1 MFRILSHYT
10 TFALF
15 LYAVGVSDA
24 VAQSLVLNGY
34 YDCQR
39 ATNGRAYCKRQD
51 TNAYAPVTDDFFAQ
65 YEAARTGKPVQAPV
79 VNNSSNTNATVNNN
93 VVVLLTT
100 EASDIRGQ
108 LLIMTKMVE
117 EQKSLRSSN
126 QSDTVA
132 IDDTIKAIEERI
144 VELKQ
149 KFREKTTELSK
160 YQTSIKPDDADQ
172 VISARRESEI
182 QTKIPYYIPG
192 TKETGEFWVEPFVS
206 DTGELAFNF
215 QFVDVAS
222 TSANKVRSTIKMNP
236 DELTKVRES
245 LLKAADNSRK
255 AHAKGIRKEFQLR
268 MTCFPTDD
276 CPPEG
281 KKIEKK
287 RSTEV
292 IFKIYEDGST
302 GARIQINKGTFEEG
316 YNISIGS
323 ANLLQAYIN
332 HMITVG
338 KTEHDAGSTDEEQLR
353 QMFK

>member
-1 MFRILSHYT
+1 MLRILPRIFT
-10 TFALF
+10 LVIALAA
-15 LYAVGVSDA
+15 LNASDVA
-24 VAQSLVLNGY
+24 AQSLILNGY

-51 TNAYAPVTDDFFAQ
+51 TNAYAPVSEEFFSQ
-65 YEAARTGKPVQAPV
+65 YEAARTGKPVTPV
-79 VNNSSNTNATVNNN
+79 TNNSTTTTATVNNS
-93 VVVLLTT
+93 VVIVLTG

-108 LLIMTKMVE
+108 ILIMNKMLE
-117 EQKSLRSSN
+117 EQKSLRVSS
-126 QSDTVA
+126 QGDAEA
-132 IDDTIKAIEERI
+132 IDETIKAIEERI
-144 VELKQ
+144 VELKS

-160 YQTSIKPDDADQ
+160 YQSSIKPDDADQ
-172 VISARRESEI
+172 VITARRESEI

-192 TKETGEFWVEPFVS
+192 TKETGEFWVEPYVS
-206 DTGELAFNF
+206 DAGELAFNF
-215 QFVDVAS
+215 QFVDTAS
-222 TSANKVRSTIKMNP
+222 TSANKIRSTIKMNP

-268 MTCFPTDD
+268 LTCFPMDE

-316 YNISIGS
+316 YNISISS

-332 HMITVG
+332 HMILVG
-338 KTEHDAGSTDEEQLR
+338 KTEHNAGSTDEEQLR
-353 QMFK
+353 QMFKE